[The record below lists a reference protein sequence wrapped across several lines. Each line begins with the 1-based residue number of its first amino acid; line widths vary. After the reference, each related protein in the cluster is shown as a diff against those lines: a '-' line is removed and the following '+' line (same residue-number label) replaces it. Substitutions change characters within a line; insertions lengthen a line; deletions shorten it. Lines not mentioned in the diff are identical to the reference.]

1 MRGLVLLLS
10 ILFNTGFIWGFIS
23 KMPPAPSRIRALGE
37 ENKKYPFSQKYFER
51 YIKRLNSKNI
61 TEQSGAI
68 LGLTDMKDKEDMKD
82 DDPFGHIPIENLNI
96 TNGRVRIIINKNIL
110 SPFFQPEEENDG
122 NWEDDSEGTD
132 DYESYKK
139 KRGFSGSSGRRGS
152 REDKGATSEHFEIVK
167 DSGADFNSVG
177 GYDSVKAE
185 LDQCID
191 ILKNTTKY
199 SRYNVRTPKGLIF
212 EGPPGNGKTLL
223 AKALAG
229 EAKTNFIAVSGAEF
243 QDKYVGVGPAKI
255 RELFKLAKENTPC
268 IIFIDEI
275 DALGRARSGT
285 GESSTAE
292 RDNTLNELL
301 VALDGFKN
309 TSGVFVIGATN
320 RADLLDTALLR
331 PGRIDKRVFIGNPD
345 EKTREAILKIHS
357 VGKPREPRVS
367 ISDLVDIT
375 SGFSGAQ
382 IENLLNEAMLYALR
396 CNREEFTR
404 EDIDMVCNKIL
415 VGWQPN
421 EHEFTADIIDHI
433 AIHEMGHAIV
443 GLLSKHHSKVTKVI
457 INLSAPSSPGYTVFE
472 NSPSNIY
479 TREALFE
486 HLMILLG
493 GRIAEEQFWGI
504 SVTTGAINDFEEVL
518 KLAHKMITYYGMGQ
532 QIIYPTDSE
541 KYKEIVDDEI
551 YQLIDDAYKFS
562 KFIIE
567 RSNDFIFESA
577 ELLKEKKT
585 VKIEELMELIHS
597 RYPEL
602 LDLKIH

>member
-10 ILFNTGFIWGFIS
+10 ILFNTGFIGGFIS
-23 KMPPAPSRIRALGE
+23 KMPPVPSRIRALGE

-68 LGLTDMKDKEDMKD
+68 LGLTDMED

-110 SPFFQPEEENDG
+110 TPFFQPEEENDG
-122 NWEDDSEGTD
+122 NWEDDSKGGD

-139 KRGFSGSSGRRGS
+139 QRGFSGRTGQK
-152 REDKGATSEHFEIVK
+152 DKGATSEHFEIVK

-382 IENLLNEAMLYALR
+382 IENLLNEAMLFALR

-421 EHEFTADIIDHI
+421 EHEFTTDIIDHI

-443 GLLSKHHSKVTKVI
+443 GILSKHHSKVTKVI

-532 QIIYPTDSE
+532 KIIYPTDSE

-602 LDLKIH
+602 VDLKIH